1 MNDELWL
8 KDRQAVIAG
17 TDIPRI
23 LGCYYDGEEGPS
35 NVYREKTSQVLV
47 ANEPNLRMQLGTVL
61 QPFVLEQ
68 FATLTGAR
76 LSEVPG
82 VTRHQ
87 AVPWIGASLDAKTS
101 EGYPVDAKCIF
112 GVPGE
117 AWGDSGTDQVPDKV
131 LLQVLW
137 QMLTVGAPIGF
148 VAALFVGYQV
158 RWYRIEQDPELAD
171 LLVLIAGDFHLRV
184 VGRRGVE
191 DWQHPLAEQAIAKA
205 QRVTPGKSI
214 VLPDQCSEFAA
225 EYVRLGE
232 TIRNAEEKRSNVRN
246 ELIAAMGDAEIG
258 LLPDGSKTKR
268 QTINRKAYLVE
279 ATSYVDFRIFQP
291 RKAK

>member
-8 KDRQAVIAG
+8 KDRQTVIAG

-61 QPFVLEQ
+61 QPFALRQ
-68 FATLTGAR
+68 FAALTGAK
-76 LSEVPG
+76 LTEVPG

-87 AVPWIGASLDAKTS
+87 NVPWIGASLDAKTS

-112 GVPGE
+112 GAPGE
-117 AWGDSGTDQVPDKV
+117 EWGDAGTDRVPDKV

-171 LLVLIAGDFHLRV
+171 MLVLIAGDF
-184 VGRRGVE
+184 E
-191 DWQHPLAEQAIAKA
+191 DWQHPLTEQAVAKA

-214 VLPDQCSEFAA
+214 RLPDQCSEFAA
-225 EYVRLGE
+225 EYVRLAE
-232 TIRNAEEKRSNVRN
+232 TIRNAEEKRSIVRN

-268 QTINRKAYLVE
+268 KTINRKAYLVE
-279 ATSYVDFRIFQP
+279 ATSYVDFRILKP